1 MLILDEPESNLDFK
15 NQMVVLRV
23 IELLTSEGLGAII
36 NTHFPAHALAIS
48 KKTLLVPRHRPPIFG
63 NTRDIM
69 TEEKLSDV
77 FDVQVRIRELDLPEC
92 RYTCVAAVSPEKSA

>member
-1 MLILDEPESNLDFK
+1 
-15 NQMVVLRV
+15 MVVLRV
-23 IELLTSEGLGAII
+23 IERLTSEGLGAII

-48 KKTLLVPRHRPPIFG
+48 KKTLLGPRHRPPIFG
-63 NTRDIM
+63 TTRDIM